1 MYAKLV
7 VGNAAI
13 SALGAMRDIG
23 RLITSASPSIS
34 DIGSFNTSSSVIIDP
49 TPAGW
54 TYVGSV
60 TDADRPT
67 IADKTASTAVT
78 ADVNYNFVFSAPCLN
93 SSALK
98 YMALTNSWR
107 STTNQAFAL
116 TGASSAT
123 NLGILTNEGPRQWQS
138 SAGAA
143 SNAEVLNGAARVNAG
158 DILHIVASPRHFT
171 IIQEGRGMG
180 AIWESTQTDAH
191 TFYGTA
197 PFVQYC
203 HFTSS
208 IVLRY
213 NTLVPQN
220 DDGAMGESIQT
231 VVFNLTDPNTGTYYG
246 TYDPTESIATNPG
259 KTYPLYNIGSLVQS
273 TAGQRANTIN
283 TSGSPRY
290 VVNPVFYSI
299 SPRGYPIQYVTG
311 VVDVY
316 WTGASIGTSGDIIDI
331 NGDSY
336 TFFNCGTGFGLAM
349 KTG

>member
-13 SALGAMRDIG
+13 SVLGAMRDIG

-34 DIGSFNTSSSVIIDP
+34 DIGSFNTSSSIIIDT

-60 TDADRPT
+60 TEADRPT
-67 IADKTASTAVT
+67 IADKTASTAIT
-78 ADVNYNFVFSAPCLN
+78 ADVNYNLVFSAPCLN
-93 SSALK
+93 SPALK
-98 YMALTNSWR
+98 YIAFTNSWR
-107 STTNQAFAL
+107 STTNWFFAL

-138 SAGAA
+138 SAGG
-143 SNAEVLNGAARVNAG
+143 SNGEVLNTGFRVNAG
-158 DILHIVASPRHFT
+158 DILHVVANPRHIT
-171 IIQEGRGMG
+171 IINEGKGMG
-180 AIWESTQTDAH
+180 AVWESTQTDAH

-203 HFTSS
+203 HYTSS
-208 IVLRY
+208 NVFRY
-213 NTLVPQN
+213 DTLVPLN
-220 DDGAMGESIQT
+220 VNTTAAESIQT
-231 VVFNLTDPNTGTYYG
+231 AVFNLTDPNTGTYYG
-246 TYDPTESIATNPG
+246 TYDPTETKSIPG
-259 KTYPLYNIGSLVQS
+259 FTYPIYNIASLVQS

-283 TSGSPRY
+283 TNGSPRY

-299 SPRGYPIQYVTG
+299 STRGYPIQYVTG
-311 VVDVY
+311 IVDVY

-336 TFFNCGTGFGLAM
+336 TFFNSGTGFGLAM
-349 KTG
+349 KTE